1 MIVIGAF
8 PFNYYWKRMM
18 CNDPQISFL
27 LGWVL
32 RDSVF
37 CLVMFGSEHERYFS
51 PGMFHLFA

>member
-1 MIVIGAF
+1 
-8 PFNYYWKRMM
+8 MM

-32 RDSVF
+32 RVSVF